1 MRCDHCQYRNLMD
14 CGDGVRV
21 KNNKICDD
29 FKLDFDTLNKKQKR
43 VIQSHLMFEEENY
56 EIQRNF

>member
-21 KNNKICDD
+21 KNNKICDE

-43 VIQSHLMFEEENY
+43 VIQRHLMFEEEND
-56 EIQRNF
+56 E

>member
-1 MRCDHCQYRNLMD
+1 MRCDYCQYRNLMD

-21 KNNKICDD
+21 KNNTICND

-43 VIQSHLMFEEENY
+43 VIQRHLMFEEKNDE
-56 EIQRNF
+56 